1 MRVLRSAC
9 EASAVIGLSSGSI
22 IPTLKNGF
30 TVMHEQA
37 GSGSGAQVMNM
48 LLPSGPALE
57 SYFEQQ
63 GLGRAQEGKRLKMLT
78 SLILEVGRKS
88 GLVVL
93 LSFFF
98 TQSLVAQKIRNQRRD
113 GRVFAHHQHLRVS
126 CGIQRGKI
134 RLTEQLLIII

>member
-1 MRVLRSAC
+1 MGVLRSAC
-9 EASAVIGLSSGSI
+9 ESSAVIGLSSGSI

-98 TQSLVAQKIRNQRRD
+98 TQSLPPSLPPSLPSLHPSLPPSLSLSPSIT
-113 GRVFAHHQHLRVS
+113 S
-126 CGIQRGKI
+126 
-134 RLTEQLLIII
+134 LTLPDLTLT

>member
-1 MRVLRSAC
+1 MGVLRSAC
-9 EASAVIGLSSGSI
+9 EASAVAGLSSGSI

-37 GSGSGAQVMNM
+37 GSGSGSGAQVMNM

-78 SLILEVGRKS
+78 SLILEVADKND
-88 GLVVL
+88 LVVL

-98 TQSLVAQKIRNQRRD
+98 TQSL
-113 GRVFAHHQHLRVS
+113 LP
-126 CGIQRGKI
+126 
-134 RLTEQLLIII
+134 LILPPSPLFQFTDLSMT